1 MDTFLPTV
9 VLKSYAKSSMN
20 TCFIGACS
28 SDPSAACL
36 PPGTLVS
43 CSKPFPQVPV
53 ADGEM
58 EGTWGS
64 RRPAADI
71 GRALFLRRR
80 LALACLGREAGE
92 RSGEELEELGPVLK

>member
-1 MDTFLPTV
+1 
-9 VLKSYAKSSMN
+9 MN
-20 TCFIGACS
+20 TGFIGACCL
-28 SDPSAACL
+28 DPSAARL

-53 ADGEM
+53 LDGET

-71 GRALFLRRR
+71 GRALFLRRH
-80 LALACLGREAGE
+80 LVLACLGREAGE
-92 RSGEELEELGPVLK
+92 RSGEELEELGPVSK

>member
-1 MDTFLPTV
+1 
-9 VLKSYAKSSMN
+9 MN
-20 TCFIGACS
+20 TCFIGARS
-28 SDPSAACL
+28 LEPSAARL

-53 ADGEM
+53 PDGEM
-58 EGTWGS
+58 ECTRGS

-71 GRALFLRRR
+71 GRALFLRRH
-80 LALACLGREAGE
+80 LALAGLGREVGE